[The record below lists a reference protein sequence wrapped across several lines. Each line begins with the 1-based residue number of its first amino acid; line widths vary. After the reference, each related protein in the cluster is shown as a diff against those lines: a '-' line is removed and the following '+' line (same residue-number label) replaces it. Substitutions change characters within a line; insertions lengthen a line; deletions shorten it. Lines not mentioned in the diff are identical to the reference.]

1 MQDLD
6 MFFKRKG
13 RVRNFLTLFLY
24 FYKREIMKR
33 VIILCLIIFNISF
46 AYKYNRIASLT
57 LSGDEMILDLVEDN
71 RIIGLSGRINKDKD
85 VSNIWNKGDKY
96 TAIEN
101 NIETL
106 ISLEP
111 DLIITADWKNK
122 ELFLQAEELGAKI
135 FVYKTPKN
143 FEEQKDLIL
152 ELSTILEEKEKG
164 NKIVSD
170 METRLKI
177 LQEKI
182 KNVKNYTPK
191 VLLYTSFET
200 TAGKNTTFD
209 NMIELIG
216 GENLAKTIGI
226 TGEEKISKE
235 KLIELDPE
243 IIIIPLWSGQINSEE
258 FINFIRNDESLKDVQ
273 AVKSKKVYA
282 VLYKKLTPTSQY
294 MIDGIE
300 ELGNRIYNLEKEN
313 L

>member
-1 MQDLD
+1 
-6 MFFKRKG
+6 
-13 RVRNFLTLFLY
+13 
-24 FYKREIMKR
+24 MKR

>member
-1 MQDLD
+1 
-6 MFFKRKG
+6 
-13 RVRNFLTLFLY
+13 
-24 FYKREIMKR
+24 MKR

-122 ELFLQAEELGAKI
+122 ELFLQAEELGTKI

-226 TGEEKISKE
+226 MGEEKISKE

-243 IIIIPLWSGQINSEE
+243 IIIIPLWSGDINSEE

>member
-1 MQDLD
+1 

-24 FYKREIMKR
+24 FYKGEIMKR

-122 ELFLQAEELGAKI
+122 ELFLQAEELGTKI

-182 KNVKNYTPK
+182 KNVKSYTPK

-243 IIIIPLWSGQINSEE
+243 IIIIPLWSGDINSEE